1 MHGDTFVIS
10 KPLGTAALAQTVLS
24 LSLLA
29 TPATASPLA
38 GLAEQD
44 FARAAR
50 KGTSRQS
57 FSRNSDAGK
66 STSVSSATAIS
77 SVVESYLDDFGRATT
92 PQEELIGEVRS
103 WALWNEN
110 WDGEGAKVPVES
122 SLREAVNFVRLIKS
136 EQLLPDAML
145 FASGRSGLYWHESGL
160 YADLEFLGDGRIAY
174 FIKID
179 ADQHKGV
186 VGFDS
191 KKLPAVFQALLLG

>member
-10 KPLGTAALAQTVLS
+10 KPLGTATLAQTVLI

-29 TPATASPLA
+29 TPATASPLS

-50 KGTSRQS
+50 KGTSRES
-57 FSRNSDAGK
+57 SSRHTDAGK
-66 STSVSSATAIS
+66 GTFVCSSTAIS
-77 SVVESYLDDFGRATT
+77 SVVESYLNDFGRTTT
-92 PQEELIGEVRS
+92 PQEELIGEIRS

-110 WDGEGAKVPVES
+110 WDGEGAKTPVES
-122 SLREAVNFVRLIKS
+122 SLREAVDFVRLIKS
-136 EQLLPDAML
+136 EELLPDAML
-145 FASGRSGLYWHESGL
+145 FASGRSGLYWKESGL
-160 YADLEFLGDGRIAY
+160 YADLEFLGAGRISY

-191 KKLPAVFQALLLG
+191 EKLPAVFQALLLG